1 MFGFSNWANPPPVR
15 PNALTRVL
23 ISTTES
29 KTRKMETPQTTF
41 DNTFNLVTGDISKI
55 EVKENYDQKNC
66 LIRDKISHSTYYKT
80 FILDENSK
88 TKIVCDVAFYPSS
101 ITSKYLPRLTF
112 KKIDNN
118 GSQKEIEP
126 TTYESIGRKVRK
138 ICNELLNADIL
149 SRKDDKSYE
158 IKNQTT

>member
-55 EVKENYDQKNC
+55 EVKENYNQKNC

-88 TKIVCDVAFYPSS
+88 TKIVCDVAFYP
-101 ITSKYLPRLTF
+101 
-112 KKIDNN
+112 
-118 GSQKEIEP
+118 
-126 TTYESIGRKVRK
+126 
-138 ICNELLNADIL
+138 
-149 SRKDDKSYE
+149 
-158 IKNQTT
+158 

>member
-1 MFGFSNWANPPPVR
+1 
-15 PNALTRVL
+15 
-23 ISTTES
+23 
-29 KTRKMETPQTTF
+29 MEIPQTTF

-101 ITSKYLPRLTF
+101 ITSKKLT
-112 KKIDNN
+112 IV
-118 GSQKEIEP
+118 
-126 TTYESIGRKVRK
+126 VRK
-138 ICNELLNADIL
+138 RKLNQPHM
-149 SRKDDKSYE
+149 KV
-158 IKNQTT
+158 